1 MAPFF
6 FSIHRE
12 HFIRAC
18 VCVWRLLFSCAEC
31 GVPVGCGRGA
41 VRGPAVPPQPLS
53 GAREPRDPRC
63 LDSAFARPRALGR
76 GIIFD
81 ALDSAQG
88 EVKNS

>member
-18 VCVWRLLFSCAEC
+18 VCVWRLFFFFVC
-31 GVPVGCGRGA
+31 GVRTVPLCARGA
-41 VRGPAVPPQPLS
+41 VHAAPGARWAVPPQPLS

-63 LDSAFARPRALGR
+63 LDSAFARGRRGRAR
-76 GIIFD
+76 WV
-81 ALDSAQG
+81 G
-88 EVKNS
+88 E